1 VAEPEFVTLQ
11 VDDGVGTI
19 RLDRPKMNAIDEQLH
34 MEVRAAALEAG
45 ERADVRAVVLY
56 GGERVF
62 AAGADIKAMS
72 RLDGRSMV
80 AWGRE
85 LTDSFTAVQEIP
97 KPVIAAITG
106 YALGGGYELA
116 LCADFRVM
124 GAGAKVG
131 QPEILLGVIPGA
143 GGTQRLARLIG
154 PAKAKD
160 LVFTGR
166 HVGAEEALEI
176 GLADAVVPDA
186 EVYDTSVAM
195 ARKFAAGPP
204 LALAAAKKAIDEGL
218 DRPLREGLAL
228 ESRLF
233 AELFDTEDQRT
244 GMRSFLESGPAPPP
258 PRRDGR
264 YPAVTSTIGAG
275 GRWPAPLMRGGGLT
289 MDIVVLVKQVPDS
302 GSERNLDP
310 ADNTVARGSADNV
323 VNEIDEYAIE
333 EALQLKEAHGGEV
346 TLLTVGPDSAAD
358 AIRKALSM
366 GADRAVHVVDDAIHG
381 ACAPQTSAIL
391 AAALQQMSFDIVLCG
406 AESTDGQLSV
416 MPALLAERLGIP
428 QLSGARK
435 LTVEGGVARVERQT
449 DGGYW
454 ALEAPLPAIVSTWDT
469 INEPRYPSFKGI
481 MAAKKKPVE
490 KKSLADLGID
500 PSTVGLA
507 TATSQVLDFA
517 GRPPKGAGV
526 KVTDEGDGA
535 AKLVD
540 FLATQKI
547 V

>member
-1 VAEPEFVTLQ
+1 V
-11 VDDGVGTI
+11 
-19 RLDRPKMNAIDEQLH
+19 
-34 MEVRAAALEAG
+34 
-45 ERADVRAVVLY
+45 
-56 GGERVF
+56 
-62 AAGADIKAMS
+62 
-72 RLDGRSMV
+72 
-80 AWGRE
+80 
-85 LTDSFTAVQEIP
+85 
-97 KPVIAAITG
+97 
-106 YALGGGYELA
+106 
-116 LCADFRVM
+116 
-124 GAGAKVG
+124 
-131 QPEILLGVIPGA
+131 
-143 GGTQRLARLIG
+143 
-154 PAKAKD
+154 
-160 LVFTGR
+160 
-166 HVGAEEALEI
+166 
-176 GLADAVVPDA
+176 
-186 EVYDTSVAM
+186 
-195 ARKFAAGPP
+195 
-204 LALAAAKKAIDEGL
+204 
-218 DRPLREGLAL
+218 
-228 ESRLF
+228 
-233 AELFDTEDQRT
+233 
-244 GMRSFLESGPAPPP
+244 
-258 PRRDGR
+258 
-264 YPAVTSTIGAG
+264 
-275 GRWPAPLMRGGGLT
+275 RGGGLT

-302 GSERNLDP
+302 GSERTLDG
-310 ADNTVARGSADNV
+310 ADKPVARGSANNV
-323 VNEIDEYAIE
+323 VNEIDGYAME
-333 EALQLKEAHGGEV
+333 EAPQRKGAPGGEV
-346 TLLTVGPDSAAD
+346 PGLSVGPDSAAD

-366 GADRAVHVVDDAIHG
+366 GADKAVHVVDDAIHG
-381 ACAPQTSAIL
+381 ACAPQTSAVL
-391 AAALQQMSFDIVLCG
+391 AAALQQIPFDIVLGG

-526 KVTDEGDGA
+526 KVNDEGDGA